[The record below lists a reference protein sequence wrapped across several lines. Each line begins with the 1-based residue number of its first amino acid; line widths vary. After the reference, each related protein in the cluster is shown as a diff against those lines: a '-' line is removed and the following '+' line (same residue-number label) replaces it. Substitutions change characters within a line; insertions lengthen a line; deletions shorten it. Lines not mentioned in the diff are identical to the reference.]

1 MSEFEAVLFWH
12 RLNLQCQDTQMI
24 QDGIRVLEKKGS
36 LFGFF
41 SSHAAN
47 TFGFAICSLIG
58 FRNDRSSKWT
68 GYGIL
73 IFTWAFLVSMSRV
86 FVGKHYMGDIMTGAI
101 FGLVTGY
108 LTGLLARIIVT
119 RLR

>member
-1 MSEFEAVLFWH
+1 
-12 RLNLQCQDTQMI
+12 
-24 QDGIRVLEKKGS
+24 
-36 LFGFF
+36 
-41 SSHAAN
+41 
-47 TFGFAICSLIG
+47 
-58 FRNDRSSKWT
+58 
-68 GYGIL
+68 
-73 IFTWAFLVSMSRV
+73 MSRV